1 MKNIKY
7 TNISKVSKVLA
18 VAVTSD
24 QLIIK
29 FFEAEKTFSYF
40 GSFRLFMEQGKRE
53 IWQNM

>member
-29 FFEAEKTFSYF
+29 FFEAEKTFLYF
-40 GSFRLFMEQGKRE
+40 VSFRLFMEQGKRE
-53 IWQNM
+53 I

>member
-1 MKNIKY
+1 MKNIKD

-29 FFEAEKTFSYF
+29 FFEAEKTFLYF

-53 IWQNM
+53 I

>member
-29 FFEAEKTFSYF
+29 FFEAEKTFLYF